1 MPIFVTSKKII
12 HFAHIPKTGGT
23 SVEKY
28 ILSTRITRHAFLDCS
43 FATHRAQ
50 SPWNNSSPQHID
62 GASLRRLFPSNFFT
76 DFFAILRDPINRF
89 ISAYLF
95 QMDEPGSKL
104 RQISVN
110 EFIATYLE
118 ASFKRNGWCDNHFL
132 PQKRF
137 LHPEGNYNLFYLNS
151 EGMKKVKAYLDELL
165 EIPENF
171 TQIPQVMQ
179 SDKQSSIDLKADL
192 TSESINR
199 LKIIYK
205 EDYGIIKSLTH
216 DEP

>member
-1 MPIFVTSKKII
+1 
-12 HFAHIPKTGGT
+12 
-23 SVEKY
+23 
-28 ILSTRITRHAFLDCS
+28 
-43 FATHRAQ
+43 
-50 SPWNNSSPQHID
+50 
-62 GASLRRLFPSNFFT
+62 
-76 DFFAILRDPINRF
+76 
-89 ISAYLF
+89 
-95 QMDEPGSKL
+95 MDEPGSKL

-118 ASFKRNGWCDNHFL
+118 ASCKRNGWCDNHFL